1 MTYLSRVGT
10 VSNDMSK
17 GRDLTLDLAKGILII
32 LVVLGHSIQ
41 YSYGL
46 EYSQSDIYFENPV
59 FRIIYCF
66 HMPMFMLISGY
77 LFCSSNKKQF
87 RTVIGS
93 KLRAIGIPMI
103 SFIIL
108 YSFIDYVGMIRTN
121 PLGIVTSFLDS
132 IVRGWIMWFLFSIL
146 LNMFVVAVLTRI
158 SGNRIYQYLM
168 MFALFVISLFIP
180 DAYLLSVHK
189 FMFPFFCLGYA
200 VNDFGVDPYKWHNKL
215 WMMVLLTLASIL
227 AVIWFDTDTYIYTT
241 GFCITGKYSSQLYID
256 LKRMVV
262 ALIVSITFIQ
272 YVHLLSKK
280 VSDSTGILA
289 RLGQKSLFIYG
300 VNILSNRYYPAV
312 LLRLNVNLPHN
323 PVIPVA
329 FTLVFI
335 AVAYLCYKLLDKNKV
350 TGLLLLGKNYQRS
363 TTPD

>member
-1 MTYLSRVGT
+1 MGK
-10 VSNDMSK
+10 D
-17 GRDLTLDLAKGILII
+17 RDLTLDLAKGILII
-32 LVVLGHSIQ
+32 LVVLGHAVQ
-41 YSYGL
+41 YSYGI
-46 EYSQSDIYFENPV
+46 EYSQSDLYFDNPV
-59 FRIIYCF
+59 FRIIYSF

-87 RTVIGS
+87 RTVISS
-93 KLRAIGIPMI
+93 KLKAIGIPMI

-108 YSFIDYVGMIRTN
+108 YSFIDYAGMIRTN

-200 VNDFGVDPYKWHNKL
+200 VKDFGIDPYKWHNKL

-262 ALIVSITFIQ
+262 ALIVSITFIR

-289 RLGQKSLFIYG
+289 RLGQMSLFIYG
-300 VNILSNRYYPAV
+300 VNILANRYYPAV

-335 AVAYLCYKLLDKNKV
+335 AVAYLCYRLLDKNKV

-363 TTPD
+363 KTPD

>member
-1 MTYLSRVGT
+1 
-10 VSNDMSK
+10 MSK
-17 GRDLTLDLAKGILII
+17 SRDLTLDLAKGILII
-32 LVVLGHSIQ
+32 LVVLGHAIQ
-41 YSYGL
+41 YSYGI
-46 EYSQSDIYFENPV
+46 EYSQSELYFENPV
-59 FRIIYCF
+59 FRMIYCF

-87 RTVIGS
+87 RTVISS
-93 KLRAIGIPMI
+93 KLKAIGIPMI

-108 YSFIDYVGMIRTN
+108 YSFIDYAGMIRTN

-146 LNMFVVAVLTRI
+146 LNMLVVAVLTRI

-200 VNDFGVDPYKWHNKL
+200 VKDFGVDPYKWHNKL

-262 ALIVSITFIQ
+262 ALIVSITFIR

-289 RLGQKSLFIYG
+289 RLGQMSLFIYG
-300 VNILSNRYYPAV
+300 VNILANRYYPAV

-335 AVAYLCYKLLDKNKV
+335 AVAYLCYRLLDKNKV